1 MLQKLLLIII
11 LLLTGAA
18 ITAAQNTDL
27 PVVLDIRYDQTV
39 EETITAAAFYDWW
52 VLDAEE
58 GDILVIDMQA
68 RNGLEPLIGL
78 LDPSGT
84 LVARSDD
91 GLPDSTVTLEYTT
104 PSTGKYT
111 IVATRVGNQRGLTTG
126 AYSLRL
132 RRANA
137 VPLPAENPYQD
148 VTFPCEGGEATT
160 AATLKF
166 ADDPVPGL
174 RYRLTVYGSDGFRP
188 VIRVSFDRP
197 DTGKPFE
204 LCNTDALRTVGDM
217 FTLPGQETQTITEAT
232 LDRASQLS
240 LTGADGMGTI
250 TLTIGSL
257 NDQPG
262 SWVALIEGFSI
273 DPKDDVDTIE
283 VRIGPLAALSSTLSV
298 YMAANPD
305 SRLDPF
311 LAWPDGSLACD
322 DAGRGGCANVPTFTG
337 ASFLLNEGKGLN
349 LKPDR
354 SDAGLVLAPG
364 TPDPMTL
371 EMSSR
376 SGNTYGGYTLIL
388 IGQLP
393 PRPS

>member
-1 MLQKLLLIII
+1 MLSKLLLIIS
-11 LLLTGAA
+11 LLLTGAGVV
-18 ITAAQNTDL
+18 IAQDGDL
-27 PVVLDIRYDQTV
+27 PSVLDIAYDQSV
-39 EETITAAAFYDWW
+39 EETLTAAAFYDWW

-78 LDPSGT
+78 LDSSGA

-91 GLPDSTVTLEYTT
+91 GLPDSAVTLEFTA
-104 PSTGKYT
+104 PSSGKYT
-111 IVATRVGNQRGLTTG
+111 IVATRVGNQSGLSSG
-126 AYSLRL
+126 AYTLRL
-132 RRANA
+132 RRANPA
-137 VPLPAENPYQD
+137 PLSAEDPYQD
-148 VTFPCEGGEATT
+148 VTFRCEDGEATT
-160 AATLKF
+160 AATLQF

-197 DTGKPFE
+197 DTGEPYE
-204 LCNTDALRTVGDM
+204 LCNTDALRTVGDT

-232 LDRASQLS
+232 LDRASQLL

-262 SWVALIEGFSI
+262 SWLALVEGFRI
-273 DPKDDVDTIE
+273 DPKDDVDTVD
-283 VRIGPLAALSSTLSV
+283 VRIGPLAALTSTLSI
-298 YMAANPD
+298 YMVANPD
-305 SRLDPF
+305 SRLDPV
-311 LAWPDGSLACD
+311 LAWPEGGLVCD
-322 DAGRGGCANVPTFTG
+322 DAGRGDCANVPTYAG
-337 ASFLLNEGKGLN
+337 ASFLLNEGDGLS

-364 TPDPMTL
+364 TPDAMTL

-376 SGNTYGGYTLIL
+376 NGDTYGGYTLIM

-393 PRPS
+393 PRAS

>member
-1 MLQKLLLIII
+1 MLRKLLLIIS

-18 ITAAQNTDL
+18 ISAAQDADL

-78 LDPSGT
+78 LDSSGT

-91 GLPDSTVTLEYTT
+91 GLPDSAVTLEYTA

-111 IVATRVGNQRGLTTG
+111 IVATRVGNQSGLSTG
-126 AYSLRL
+126 AYTLRL
-132 RRANA
+132 RRANPA
-137 VPLPAENPYQD
+137 PLPAEDPYQD
-148 VTFPCEGGEATT
+148 VTFRCENGEATT
-160 AATLKF
+160 AATLQF

-188 VIRVSFDRP
+188 VIRVSFVRP
-197 DTGKPFE
+197 DTGEPYE
-204 LCNTDALRTVGDM
+204 LCNTDALRTVGDS

-232 LDRASQLS
+232 LDRASQLG

-262 SWVALIEGFSI
+262 PWVALIEGFRI
-273 DPKDDVDTIE
+273 DPKDDVDTLD
-283 VRIGPLAALSSTLSV
+283 VRIGPLAALTSTLSV
-298 YMAANPD
+298 YMVTNPD
-305 SRLDPF
+305 SRLDP
-311 LAWPDGSLACD
+311 LLSWSDGGLACD
-322 DAGRGGCANVPTFTG
+322 DAGRGDCANVPAFSG
-337 ASFLLNEGKGLN
+337 ASFLLNEGDGLN

-364 TPDPMTL
+364 SPDPMTL

-376 SGNTYGGYTLIL
+376 SGDTYGGYTLIL